1 MNKVSHQSELT
12 VTATSWLDAQL
23 IHAYLKNK
31 YKNHE
36 NILVI
41 PTTNPNSFE
50 EFYMGTYA
58 QISQDQR
65 DILTDMIIPFHMEPS
80 KHFTLLHVKFIGDEK
95 KPVIYWLDSM
105 GDAMPEKVKNI
116 VDEVFQQH
124 DKVIHERAAGCQ
136 QTNGYDCGV
145 YVTLNA
151 DTLVNNTD
159 AEDIIENN
167 NEFNTMS
174 RAQSVELRQE
184 IVGIANEDLVN
195 QYVYVGAHV
204 AEKVDQNQWDQNKFL
219 NTISQDLVAFGATI
233 QNNENAFT
241 TFDKAFDIAAAAYQ
255 KAAASQTKNRY
266 AFFNEYNSLKAKFG
280 QHHSTAPAKSCAAEA
295 EPVLDPIKVVNY
307 NVFKQP

>member
-1 MNKVSHQSELT
+1 MNKVSHQSELM

-58 QISQDQR
+58 EISQDQR

-80 KHFTLLHVKFIGDEK
+80 KHFALLHVKFIGDEK
-95 KPVIYWLDSM
+95 KPVIYWLDSL
-105 GDAMPEKVKNI
+105 GGVMPAKVQNI
-116 VDEVFQQH
+116 VNDVFQQKN
-124 DKVIHERAAGCQ
+124 KVIHECAVGHQ

-145 YVTLNA
+145 YVALNA
-151 DTLVNNTD
+151 NTLVNNAD

-167 NEFNTMS
+167 NEFSPMS

-184 IVGIANEDLVN
+184 IVDIANEDLVN
-195 QYVYVGAHV
+195 QYVYVSAHGA
-204 AEKVDQNQWDQNKFL
+204 AKVDQKQWDQNKFL
-219 NTISQDLVAFGATI
+219 NTISQDLVDFGATI
-233 QNNENAFT
+233 QNNEAAFT

-266 AFFNEYNSLKAKFG
+266 AFFN
-280 QHHSTAPAKSCAAEA
+280 
-295 EPVLDPIKVVNY
+295 
-307 NVFKQP
+307 